1 MGRLTSIL
9 GVVVVIG
16 LIVVSLSLFTVDER
30 EHALLFRLGEIVE
43 SDYEPGLHLKT
54 PLVNNVRKFDNRVLT
69 MDAQPQQFLTS
80 EKKNVIVDYY
90 VKWQIVDP
98 VQYYR
103 STGGVQVQATHRLQR
118 VINDGLLSE
127 FAKRT
132 IQEVVSG
139 ERTEIMRVMQERANE
154 EAEIFGVAIKDVRV
168 RRIDLPPEVSGS
180 VFERMRAERA
190 RVAKD
195 LRARGSE
202 AAERIR
208 AEADRKRTIILA
220 EAFREAER
228 IRGRGDARAAN
239 IFAEAYGQD
248 ADFYKLY
255 RSLEA
260 YQRSF
265 GQGNNFMVLDPSS
278 DFFRF
283 FNQSGGG
290 Q

>member
-1 MGRLTSIL
+1 MGRLTSII

-103 STGGVQVQATHRLQR
+103 STGGVEVQATQRLQR

>member
-1 MGRLTSIL
+1 MGRLTSII
-9 GVVVVIG
+9 GVVVILG
-16 LIVVSLSLFTVDER
+16 LIVVSLSLFTVEER

-43 SDYEPGLHLKT
+43 SDYEPGLHFKT

-69 MDAQPQQFLTS
+69 MDAEPQQFLTS
-80 EKKNVIVDYY
+80 EKKNVVVDYY
-90 VKWQIVDP
+90 VKWKIVDP

-103 STGGVQVQATHRLQR
+103 STNGIEAQATQRLQR

-139 ERTEIMRVMQERANE
+139 ERSEIMRVMQERANE
-154 EAEIFGVAIKDVRV
+154 EAEIFGVDIEDVRV
-168 RRIDLPPEVSGS
+168 RRIDLPSEVSSS

-195 LRARGSE
+195 LRSRGGE

-228 IRGRGDARAAN
+228 IRGRGDARAAG

-248 ADFYKLY
+248 EDFYNFY

-265 GQGNNFMVLDPSS
+265 GEGNNFMVLDPSS
-278 DFFRF
+278 DFFRYF
-283 FNQSGGG
+283 DKSGGE

>member
-1 MGRLTSIL
+1 
-9 GVVVVIG
+9 
-16 LIVVSLSLFTVDER
+16 
-30 EHALLFRLGEIVE
+30 
-43 SDYEPGLHLKT
+43 
-54 PLVNNVRKFDNRVLT
+54 
-69 MDAQPQQFLTS
+69 
-80 EKKNVIVDYY
+80 
-90 VKWQIVDP
+90 
-98 VQYYR
+98 
-103 STGGVQVQATHRLQR
+103 
-118 VINDGLLSE
+118 LLSE

-139 ERTEIMRVMQERANE
+139 ERSEIMRVMQERANE
-154 EAEIFGVAIKDVRV
+154 EAEIFGVDIEDVRV
-168 RRIDLPPEVSGS
+168 RRIDLPSEVSSS

-195 LRARGSE
+195 LRSRGGE

-228 IRGRGDARAAN
+228 IRGRGDARAAG

-248 ADFYKLY
+248 EDFYNFY

-265 GQGNNFMVLDPSS
+265 GEGNNFMVLDPSS
-278 DFFRF
+278 DFFRYF
-283 FNQSGGG
+283 DKSGGE

>member
-1 MGRLTSIL
+1 M
-9 GVVVVIG
+9 
-16 LIVVSLSLFTVDER
+16 
-30 EHALLFRLGEIVE
+30 
-43 SDYEPGLHLKT
+43 
-54 PLVNNVRKFDNRVLT
+54 
-69 MDAQPQQFLTS
+69 QQ
-80 EKKNVIVDYY
+80 
-90 VKWQIVDP
+90 
-98 VQYYR
+98 
-103 STGGVQVQATHRLQR
+103 
-118 VINDGLLSE
+118 
-127 FAKRT
+127 
-132 IQEVVSG
+132 
-139 ERTEIMRVMQERANE
+139 RAND
-154 EAEIFGVAIKDVRV
+154 EAEIFGVAIQDVRV

-195 LRARGSE
+195 LRARGAE

>member
-1 MGRLTSIL
+1 MGRLTSII

-103 STGGVQVQATHRLQR
+103 STGGVEVQATQRLQR

-154 EAEIFGVAIKDVRV
+154 EAEIFGVAIQDVRV